1 MLLNY
6 ANTLIVETDGLLYIL
21 CLFICE
27 VIIIIIIVIIIIIII
42 IIIIYLRAIAL
53 PNHWA
58 K

>member
-42 IIIIYLRAIAL
+42 IIIYLRAIAL